1 MFAKPSTCCAG
12 LQDDDQ
18 RRSSWVDI
26 FNRRDLILTYWQ
38 WSLLSEFSTCG
49 NSVMNDVIV
58 VYLLVNWT
66 PSSKLW
72 SHSDPSIIRPD
83 ETAFHRNYDFRVS
96 YIFSTL
102 LHHCQNFRVPNFY
115 RPVSTHC
122 QTHCAPAVNRKVNHC
137 VKTAFDDYDVINE
150 ERLF

>member
-1 MFAKPSTCCAG
+1 MFAKPRTCCG
-12 LQDDDQ
+12 RLQDDDR
-18 RRSSWVDI
+18 RRSSWVYI

-38 WSLLSEFSTCG
+38 INFLRDFSNYG
-49 NSVMNDVIV
+49 NSVMSVIIV
-58 VYLLVNWT
+58 VYLLLNWT

-102 LHHCQNFRVPNFY
+102 LHHCQNFCGPNFV
-115 RPVSTHC
+115 RPILHIVKHIVHLLSTEKL
-122 QTHCAPAVNRKVNHC
+122 T
-137 VKTAFDDYDVINE
+137 TAS
-150 ERLF
+150 RQHSRTTML